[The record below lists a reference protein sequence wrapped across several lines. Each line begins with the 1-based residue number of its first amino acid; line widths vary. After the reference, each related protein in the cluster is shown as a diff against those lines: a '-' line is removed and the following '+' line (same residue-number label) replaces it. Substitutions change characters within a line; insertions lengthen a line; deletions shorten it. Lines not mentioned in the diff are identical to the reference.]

1 MGESRQELVAWI
13 NELLLLDITKVE
25 QCGTGAI
32 YCQIYDSI
40 FRDVPMSKVKFDV
53 SSEYQYLNN
62 FKVLQGIF
70 TRHKIDRPLETAR
83 MAKCR
88 LQDNLEFLQ
97 WTRRYWDAHYD
108 GTPYDPVARRN
119 GQDVAQPAGGARSSS
134 RAATGSRASHRPP
147 PTASATSSTSRPAVA
162 SASASRVSSTGAF
175 ARAAVGGSGSGIGG
189 AASRN
194 QVKQLNDKIDE
205 LTKTNNDLVEAT
217 QVVEAVRDFYFGKLR
232 AIEVLVQTASED
244 LQKENEGKANEEE
257 DELSNEVGK
266 LTLDEKYV
274 QLVEDITEI
283 LYSLEDGFEI
293 PDEGAEEQQE
303 LVEEE
308 DEF

>member
-1 MGESRQELVAWI
+1 
-13 NELLLLDITKVE
+13 
-25 QCGTGAI
+25 
-32 YCQIYDSI
+32 
-40 FRDVPMSKVKFDV
+40 MSKVKFDV

-108 GTPYDPVARRN
+108 GTPYDPVARRS
-119 GQDVAQPAGGARSSS
+119 GQDVSHSAGGARSSS
-134 RAATGSRASHRPP
+134 RAATGSRASHRPA
-147 PTASATSSTSRPAVA
+147 ASAASRPAVA
-162 SASASRVSSTGAF
+162 SSSRPAAASSSASRISNTGGFPRSSS
-175 ARAAVGGSGSGIGG
+175 GGSGPGIGG
-189 AASRN
+189 PAARN
-194 QVKQLNDKIDE
+194 QIKQLNDKIDS
-205 LTKTNNDLVEAT
+205 LTEANNDLVEAN

-232 AIEVLVQTASED
+232 AIEVLVQAASED
-244 LQKENEGKANEEE
+244 LQKDTEAKAGEEEE

-266 LTLDEKYV
+266 LTLDEKYT

-293 PDEGAEEQQE
+293 PDEGIEEHE
-303 LVEEE
+303 EVAEEE